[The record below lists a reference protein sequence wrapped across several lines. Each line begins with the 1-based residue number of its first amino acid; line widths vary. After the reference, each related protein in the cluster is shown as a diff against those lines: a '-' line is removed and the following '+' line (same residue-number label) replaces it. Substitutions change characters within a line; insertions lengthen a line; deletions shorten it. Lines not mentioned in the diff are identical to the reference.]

1 MNTTKTT
8 RTMARLALWSVLA
21 YGAMTMTLRAEQ
33 AATPPP
39 AAASAESAAPAG
51 SSHLGLY
58 AVGVGLIMLGGAL
71 GTGLAQKG
79 IGAAVTG
86 AVAEDKK
93 FLGTGLILL
102 ALPETILF
110 ICAGF
115 AYLLFSKLH

>member
-1 MNTTKTT
+1 MKTS
-8 RTMARLALWSVLA
+8 RRMWQLALWMLLA
-21 YGAMTMTLRAEQ
+21 LTPLGLRAED
-33 AATPPP
+33 
-39 AAASAESAAPAG
+39 SEAAPAASG
-51 SSHLGLY
+51 SESTAANDSVRYGLY
-58 AVGVGLIMLGGAL
+58 AVGVGLAILGGAL

-79 IGAAVTG
+79 IGAAVAG

-115 AYLLFSKLH
+115 AYLLFGKIH

>member
-1 MNTTKTT
+1 MKART
-8 RTMARLALWSVLA
+8 RVLRLMLWSALALAPLA
-21 YGAMTMTLRAEQ
+21 LHAEEP
-33 AATPPP
+33 ATPP
-39 AAASAESAAPAG
+39 AAAADSTAPAANDA
-51 SSHLGLY
+51 LRYGLY
-58 AVGVGLIMLGGAL
+58 AVGVGLAILGGAV

-79 IGAAVTG
+79 IGAAVSG

-115 AYLLFSKLH
+115 AYLLFGKIH

>member
-1 MNTTKTT
+1 MKTS
-8 RTMARLALWSVLA
+8 RRLWQLALWMVLA
-21 YGAMTMTLRAEQ
+21 LTPLGLRAEDSS
-33 AATPPP
+33 AVPAT
-39 AAASAESAAPAG
+39 AGTESAAAAND
-51 SSHLGLY
+51 SIRYGLY
-58 AVGVGLIMLGGAL
+58 AFGVGLAILGGAL

-79 IGAAVTG
+79 IGAAVCG

-115 AYLLFSKLH
+115 AYLLFGKIH